1 MDKKRLLSFIKA
13 AELGSISAAAEELGY
28 STSAVSQLIASLEK
42 EFGMRLLV
50 RTTRGVYPAEEAKGL
65 IPIVEDFLSG
75 EQKILDYVD
84 GVKDISEGTLTI
96 AAYPSIATTW
106 LPGIMSE
113 FRNDYPGINITIMEG
128 VRSDIYRHL
137 DNNEAELAFLAYA
150 DPMPYE
156 WIPLADERL
165 IAVLPENHPM
175 ADRASFPIKQ
185 IENEDFILSSSGR
198 ETEIL
203 DMLKK
208 HGVRPEIK
216 FTTYDTPV
224 NMAMVQQ
231 GLGVSIV
238 NELSARR
245 WNEKLVKMPL
255 DPPEMVTFGIAYHSL
270 DRLTPAAH
278 KFLDYSV
285 RNLTKEASP
294 EA

>member
-175 ADRASFPIKQ
+175 ADRASFPINQ